1 MAICFASFLNVV
13 LPCYSTV
20 GFFARLNNVYQ
31 GGLPANGLT
40 VDTRPRFRRTRL
52 TPLDHFRVE
61 FQRSLSLA
69 TALLILSPA
78 LAMSNLG
85 VYLLANSE
93 LRTTNKRF
101 TRSYFLTLSI
111 RMHYERFSVTS
122 HDLAYRIFTYQ
133 SARRDHVFHT
143 ISVTHMHRKCG
154 CLSGSLDNR
163 RTA

>member
-1 MAICFASFLNVV
+1 MASMAICFASFLNVV

-20 GFFARLNNVYQ
+20 GFLARLSNVYQ

-40 VDTRPRFRRTRL
+40 VDTRPWFRRTGL

-61 FQRSLSLA
+61 FQRLLSLA

-101 TRSYFLTLSI
+101 TRSSFLTPSI
-111 RMHYERFSVTS
+111 RMHYERFGVTG
-122 HDLAYRIFTYQ
+122 HDLAYRIFTY
-133 SARRDHVFHT
+133 R
-143 ISVTHMHRKCG
+143 ISKSSPIG
-154 CLSGSLDNR
+154 PP
-163 RTA
+163 